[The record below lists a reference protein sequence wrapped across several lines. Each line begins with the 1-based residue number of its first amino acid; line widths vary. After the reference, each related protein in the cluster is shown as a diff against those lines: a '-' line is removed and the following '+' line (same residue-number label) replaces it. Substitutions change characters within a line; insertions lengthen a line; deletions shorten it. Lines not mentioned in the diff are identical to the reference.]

1 MAAPNFNATRLG
13 FINGASAGGFDADN
27 AMFLKVWAGEVLT
40 AFRKATV
47 FEALHKVRT
56 ISSGKTAS
64 FPIIGVNSASYHTPG
79 TQIIGTTQQVAEANI
94 NVDDKLISSVFLAD
108 IDEAKN
114 HYDVRSQF
122 SMEMG
127 NALAYTYDKNV
138 AAIIAK
144 AARSSAINT
153 QLPGGTSGATNTDFR
168 ITTGATKAAI
178 TGAQLAAKL
187 FAAAQKMDENNLPE
201 GDRYCCLA
209 PAEYYKLAQTT
220 DVINRDWGGQGAYA
234 DGTVLRVAGIDIIKS
249 NHLPNTDRQ
258 LVTGE
263 QNTYHANY
271 TNSVALIWN
280 PMCAGTVK
288 LMDLK
293 METTGGDIHA
303 LWQGTFMVASM
314 ACGTGVLRPDCAIE
328 ITWQAA

>member
-1 MAAPNFNATRLG
+1 MAAPNFDATRLG
-13 FINGASAGGFDADN
+13 LINNAGGGSFAGDN

-56 ISSGKTAS
+56 ISSGKTAQ

-79 TQIIGTTQQVAEANI
+79 NQIIGTQQKVAEATVNI
-94 NVDDKLISSVFLAD
+94 DDKLISSVFLAD

-122 SMEMG
+122 SAEMG
-127 NALAYTYDKNV
+127 NALAYTFDKNV
-138 AAIIAK
+138 AATIAK
-144 AARSSAINT
+144 AARTANHFNT
-153 QLPGGTSGATNTDFR
+153 DLPGGTR
-168 ITTGATKAAI
+168 IKIVAANKAAI
-178 TGAQLAAKL
+178 TGAQLATAL

-209 PAEYYKLAQTT
+209 PAEYYKLVQETS
-220 DVINRDWGGQGAYA
+220 VINRDWGGQGAYA

-249 NHLPNTDRQ
+249 NHLPTTNRSA
-258 LVTGE
+258 VTGE
-263 QNTYHANY
+263 NNSYDADY
-271 TNSVALIWN
+271 TKSVALVWN
-280 PMCAGTVK
+280 PGAAGTVK

-293 METTGGDIHA
+293 METTGGDVHA

-314 ACGTGVLRPDCAIE
+314 ACGTGILRPDCAIE
-328 ITWQAA
+328 IHTDVS